1 MHSNTFIQLYMY
13 IHIYKLCIYVYIY
26 IYVYYPV
33 SPSHAPSGY
42 DLIPGIRCGLLQHL
56 ALCCVASAS
65 RCSYSDLQRVAMCG
79 SVLHL
84 LSVIRV

>member
-33 SPSHAPSGY
+33 SPSHAPSGC